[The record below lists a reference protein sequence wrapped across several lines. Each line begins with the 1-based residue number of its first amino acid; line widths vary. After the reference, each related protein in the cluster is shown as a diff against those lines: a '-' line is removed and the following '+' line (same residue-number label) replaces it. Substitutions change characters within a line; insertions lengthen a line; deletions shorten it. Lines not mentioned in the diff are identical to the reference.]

1 MMALGTGIPPEL
13 AALLGEGQPN
23 TSAADPRTAV
33 IEALQN
39 AMGKRSMMTQ
49 PMRPDFGGDSGIGNA
64 VGGAIDMM
72 TPRGQ
77 QPNYNYTGQDPYVK
91 FPEGGVPEP
100 YRPDSDMNPEPPNF
114 RSEKYAQRD
123 TGSRVDSIDAGE
135 GSYDRSPGEDK
146 AARMAQDAVEGKG
159 ITYPS
164 KSGNEMLRDATRRG
178 GGDPNGDWE
187 GSPDGVPTKGDLEA
201 VQESPTDG
209 NLASFFRAFPKYT
222 MEDVMM
228 RGGNPSGSPDEYAM
242 SDEDFQRLNRRRR
255 TTIENR

>member
-23 TSAADPRTAV
+23 TSAVDPRTAV

-39 AMGKRSMMTQ
+39 AMGKRSMMAQ
-49 PMRPDFGGDSGIGNA
+49 PMRPDFGGDSGIGDA
-64 VGGAIDMM
+64 VGGAIKMM

-123 TGSRVDSIDAGE
+123 TSSQIDAGE

-146 AARMAQDAVEGKG
+146 AAAMAQDAVEGKG
-159 ITYPS
+159 VRYPS
-164 KSGNEMLRDATRRG
+164 KGNDMLRDAANRG
-178 GGDPNGDWE
+178 MDSRPATGGQGWE
-187 GSPDGVPTKGDLEA
+187 GENKGVPTQSDLNYI
-201 VQESPTDG
+201 QNNMTDG
-209 NLASFFRAFPKYT
+209 ELASFFRTFPKYT
-222 MEDVMM
+222 MEDLMM
-228 RGGNPSGSPDEYAM
+228 RGGDPSRSPDEYAM
-242 SDEDFQRLNRRRR
+242 DDSEWRRLNKGRR
-255 TTIENR
+255 TTIEDR